1 MLLLVNVDDVSGE
14 VIPHLIDGL
23 MARGAESVHVVQ
35 AITKKG
41 RLEFLFFVD
50 APAEQVEALGGFLA
64 GEIGTLGVRVFDPH
78 HIRFEYRVRQVR
90 LTAQTS
96 GDPVQVLVGVKEIL
110 GGEGQVVSIKAE
122 YEDLRAAVARLEQ
135 VGLKVSFGALKRLVE
150 QAALRQENGLA
161 GELGAVPGIQMAC
174 SFDEGEE
181 EAATG

>member
-41 RLEFLFFVD
+41 RMEFLFFVD

-64 GEIGTLGVRVFDPH
+64 GEIGTLGVRVFDPR
-78 HIRFEYRVRQVR
+78 HIRFAYRMRQVR
-90 LTAQTS
+90 LTAQAS

-110 GGEGQVVSIKAE
+110 GEEGQVVSIKAE
-122 YEDLRAAVARLEQ
+122 YEDLRAAVARLGQ
-135 VGLKVSFGALKRLVE
+135 AGLEVSFRALKRLVE
-150 QAALRQENGLA
+150 QTALTRESGLA
-161 GELGAVPGIQMAC
+161 EERGAVPGIQAEY
-174 SFDEGEE
+174 SFDEGE
-181 EAATG
+181 